1 MPVVVDEATV
11 AKIWDAI
18 EADPKTEITVDMENL
33 KVEVPAKG
41 IVASFPMDA
50 PTQHRFL
57 NGLDDIGITLP
68 HADAIAAYESKRP
81 AYLR

>member
-1 MPVVVDEATV
+1 
-11 AKIWDAI
+11 
-18 EADPKTEITVDMENL
+18 MEKL
-33 KVEVPAKG
+33 SIEVPAKG

-57 NGLDDIGITLP
+57 NGLDDIGITLT
-68 HADAIAAYESKRP
+68 HADEITAFEAKRP